1 MEEPLPKLDYLNI
14 VRQFGINEFT
24 ITGLCMAGPDDII
37 GAISGP
43 NNQYYVLWGRDY
55 MDELEPETNTLKN
68 EFGIII
74 EKWLPLR
81 EFGNDH
87 DLTYIEKETISD
99 GFVFAL
105 GRIKYQRPN
114 IARCFLLRSD
124 SQ

>member
-68 EFGIII
+68 ELWNISPLTKIWGIGERIAAKLNYFGIYSV
-74 EKWLPLR
+74 K
-81 EFGNDH
+81 
-87 DLTYIEKETISD
+87 DL
-99 GFVFAL
+99 AL
-105 GRIKYQRPN
+105 
-114 IARCFLLRSD
+114 ASLDFLKLK
-124 SQ
+124 